1 MLHYYGKSH
10 RLYKYKLSSLQT
22 GEKFLNDKGIEFE
35 ERNIELEEKYAE
47 EAWNM
52 GVRAVPVTLIGEYKI
67 MGMNMTQFN
76 KALAEA

>member
-1 MLHYYGKSH
+1 MEKAIVYTSTNCPHCKQVKS
-10 RLYKYKLSSLQT
+10 
-22 GEKFLNDKGIEFE
+22 FLNDKGIEFE

-52 GVRAVPVTLIGEYKI
+52 GVRAVPVTMIGEYKI

>member
-1 MLHYYGKSH
+1 MEKAIVYTSTHCPHCKQVKS
-10 RLYKYKLSSLQT
+10 
-22 GEKFLNDKGIEFE
+22 FLNDKGIEFE

-52 GVRAVPVTLIGEYKI
+52 GVRAVPVTLIGEHKI